1 MIVKF
6 TSWKVEA
13 LFLTVV
19 APKFSGKIASGM
31 QVEMIETWCIYLL
44 PRSGFILMICWYG
57 KDIWDT
63 VCIQLWIMHWKMEE
77 ISCYS
82 LLHNAVVFD
91 SNENMS
97 IAY

>member
-31 QVEMIETWCIYLL
+31 QVEMIET
-44 PRSGFILMICWYG
+44 
-57 KDIWDT
+57 
-63 VCIQLWIMHWKMEE
+63 
-77 ISCYS
+77 
-82 LLHNAVVFD
+82 
-91 SNENMS
+91 
-97 IAY
+97 